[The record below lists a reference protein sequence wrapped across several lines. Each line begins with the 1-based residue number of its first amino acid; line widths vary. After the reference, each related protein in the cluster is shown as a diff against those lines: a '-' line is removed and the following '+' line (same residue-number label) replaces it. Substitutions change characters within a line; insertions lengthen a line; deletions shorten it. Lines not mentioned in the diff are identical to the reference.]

1 MVDVTEQ
8 TVRQAPFI
16 EQRSEQLLASI
27 FGDPNAE
34 RRKDEAGAFTETE
47 EDFNLRK
54 FGRAG
59 IGRQIPSYQVSGF
72 SPDQLEAM
80 RMGRAGLGG
89 FAPHLTAA
97 QGTLGSGI
105 SALQQGMPMAQAGA
119 NLLQTGAPLMQ
130 TGANVTAAGA
140 PLIQEGSQALTG
152 ADISQY
158 FDPYQDYVTDEIIKQ
173 GDIAT
178 TKAGDAAQKYGAF
191 GGSRQG
197 VVEGTIAADTA
208 ARVGQAKSTGYGQAL
223 QAAEAAKKRSLYGG
237 QGLGQLGTG
246 LGQLGTGVGQLGAG
260 LSGIGS
266 RFGQFGTQLGQLGG
280 AQAGLGLDVQRA
292 GLTDVSSLMGIGG
305 LNQQLAQAGLDAGRA
320 TEEARQLE
328 PFTRMGWASDI
339 LQGQPSSYSTY
350 TTRPESSV
358 SPYSQIAGLGLA
370 GLGAYNSMNRV

>member
-27 FGDPNAE
+27 FGDPTAE

-47 EDFNLRK
+47 EDFNLRR

-59 IGRQIPSYQVSGF
+59 IGRQIPSYQVAGF

-89 FAPHLTAA
+89 FAPHLAAA

-105 SALQQGMPMAQAGA
+105 SALQQGMPWLTQGA
-119 NLLQTGAPLMQ
+119 NLLQT
-130 TGANVTAAGA
+130 GA

-173 GDIAT
+173 GDIAK

-208 ARVGQAKSTGYGQAL
+208 ARVGQARSTGYGQAL

-237 QGLGQLGTG
+237 QGL
-246 LGQLGTGVGQLGAG
+246 GQLGAG

-292 GLTDVSSLMGIGG
+292 GLTDISSLMGIGG
-305 LNQQLAQAGLDAGRA
+305 LNQQLAQAGIDAARG

-350 TTRPESSV
+350 TTRTSPSDSI

-370 GLGAYNSMNRV
+370 GLGAYNKGLWG

>member
-27 FGDPNAE
+27 FGDPTAE
-34 RRKDEAGAFTETE
+34 RRKDESGAFTETE
-47 EDFNLRK
+47 ENFNLRK

-59 IGRQIPSYQVSGF
+59 IGRQIPAYQVSGF

-89 FAPHLTAA
+89 FAPHLAAA

-105 SALQQGMPMAQAGA
+105 AALQQGMPITQ
-119 NLLQTGAPLMQ
+119 
-130 TGANVTAAGA
+130 AGA
-140 PLIQEGSQALTG
+140 PLIQAGSQALTG

-208 ARVGQAKSTGYGQAL
+208 ARVGQARSTGYSQAL

-237 QGLGQLGTG
+237 AGLGQLGS
-246 LGQLGTGVGQLGAG
+246 Q
-260 LSGIGS
+260 
-266 RFGQFGTQLGQLGG
+266 FGQFGTQLGQLGG
-280 AQAGLGLDVQRA
+280 AQAGLGLDAQRA

-350 TTRPESSV
+350 TTRTGDSV

-370 GLGAYNSMNRV
+370 GLGAYNKGLWGNN

>member
-27 FGDPNAE
+27 FGDPTAE

-47 EDFNLRK
+47 EDFNLRRY
-54 FGRAG
+54 GRAG
-59 IGRQIPSYQVSGF
+59 IGRQIPSYQVAGF

-89 FAPHLTAA
+89 FAPHLAAA

-105 SALQQGMPMAQAGA
+105 SALQQGMPWLTQGA

-130 TGANVTAAGA
+130 AGA

-173 GDIAT
+173 GDIAK

-208 ARVGQAKSTGYGQAL
+208 ARVGQARSTGYGQAL

-237 QGLGQLGTG
+237 QGL
-246 LGQLGTGVGQLGAG
+246 GQLGAG

-280 AQAGLGLDVQRA
+280 AQAGLGLDAQRA
-292 GLTDVSSLMGIGG
+292 GLTDISSLMGIGG
-305 LNQQLAQAGLDAGRA
+305 LNQQLAQAGIDAARG

-350 TTRPESSV
+350 TTRTSPSDSI

-370 GLGAYNSMNRV
+370 GLGAYNKGLWG

>member
-1 MVDVTEQ
+1 MVDVTETEQ

-27 FGDPNAE
+27 FGDPTAE
-34 RRKDEAGAFTETE
+34 RRKDESGAFTETE
-47 EDFNLRK
+47 EDFNLRRY
-54 FGRAG
+54 GRAG
-59 IGRQIPSYQVSGF
+59 IGRQIPSYQVAGF

-89 FAPHLTAA
+89 FAPHLAA
-97 QGTLGSGI
+97 AEGTLGSGI
-105 SALQQGMPMAQAGA
+105 AALQQGMPWLTQGA
-119 NLLQTGAPLMQ
+119 NLLQTGAPLM
-130 TGANVTAAGA
+130 
-140 PLIQEGSQALTG
+140 QEGSQALTG

-208 ARVGQAKSTGYGQAL
+208 ARVGQARSTGYGQAL

-237 QGLGQLGTG
+237 QGL
-246 LGQLGTGVGQLGAG
+246 GQLGAG

-292 GLTDVSSLMGIGG
+292 GLTDISSLMGIGG
-305 LNQQLAQAGLDAGRA
+305 LNQQLMQAGMDAARG

-350 TTRPESSV
+350 TTRTSPSDNI

-370 GLGAYNSMNRV
+370 GLGAYNKGLWG

>member
-1 MVDVTEQ
+1 MVEVTEQ

-34 RRKDEAGAFTETE
+34 RKKDEAGAFTETE
-47 EDFNLRK
+47 EAFNLRK

-59 IGRQIPSYQVSGF
+59 IGRSIPAHQVSGF

-105 SALQQGMPMAQAGA
+105 SALQRGMPMTEAGA
-119 NLLQTGAPLMQ
+119 NLLAG
-130 TGANVTAAGA
+130 GA

-158 FDPYQDYVTDEIIKQ
+158 FDPYQSYVTDEIRKQ

-197 VVEGTIAADTA
+197 VVE
-208 ARVGQAKSTGYGQAL
+208 
-223 QAAEAAKKRSLYGG
+223 AAKKRSLYGG
-237 QGLGQLGTG
+237 QGLGQLGSA
-246 LGQLGTGVGQLGAG
+246 LG
-260 LSGIGS
+260 GIGS

-370 GLGAYNSMNRV
+370 GLGAYNSMNR

>member
-27 FGDPNAE
+27 FGDPNATKNE
-34 RRKDEAGAFTETE
+34 GESDEAFQ
-47 EDFNLRK
+47 LRK

-59 IGRQIPSYQVSGF
+59 IGRQIPSHQVSGF

-80 RMGRAGLGG
+80 KMGRAGLGG

-105 SALQQGMPMAQAGA
+105 SALQQGMPWLTQGA
-119 NLLQTGAPLMQ
+119 NLVQT
-130 TGANVTAAGA
+130 GA

-237 QGLGQLGTG
+237 QGLGQLG
-246 LGQLGTGVGQLGAG
+246 AG

-339 LQGQPSSYSTY
+339 LQGQPSSYSQY
-350 TTRPESSV
+350 TTQPESSV

-370 GLGAYNSMNRV
+370 GLGAYNKGTWGS

>member
-27 FGDPNAE
+27 FGDPTAE
-34 RRKDEAGAFTETE
+34 RRTDESGAFTETE
-47 EDFNLRK
+47 ADFNLRK
-54 FGRAG
+54 FGRAC
-59 IGRQIPSYQVSGF
+59 IGRQIPSYQVAGF

-80 RMGRAGLGG
+80 RMGRLGLGG

-105 SALQQGMPMAQAGA
+105 AALQQGMPITQAGA

-130 TGANVTAAGA
+130 AGA
-140 PLIQEGSQALTG
+140 PLVQEGAQALTG

-208 ARVGQAKSTGYGQAL
+208 ARVGQARSTGYGQAL

-246 LGQLGTGVGQLGAG
+246 LGQLGAG

-280 AQAGLGLDVQRA
+280 AQAGLGLDAQRA

-305 LNQQLAQAGLDAGRA
+305 LNQQLAQAGIDAARG

-350 TTRPESSV
+350 TTRTGDSV

-370 GLGAYNSMNRV
+370 GLGAYNKGLWGNN

>member
-27 FGDPNAE
+27 FGDPTAE

-47 EDFNLRK
+47 EDFNLRR

-59 IGRQIPSYQVSGF
+59 IGRQIPSYQVAGF

-80 RMGRAGLGG
+80 RMGRLGLGG
-89 FAPHLTAA
+89 FAPHLAAA

-105 SALQQGMPMAQAGA
+105 SALQQGMPWLTQGA
-119 NLLQTGAPLMQ
+119 NLLQT
-130 TGANVTAAGA
+130 GA

-173 GDIAT
+173 GDIAK

-208 ARVGQAKSTGYGQAL
+208 ARVGQARSTGYGQAL

-237 QGLGQLGTG
+237 QGL
-246 LGQLGTGVGQLGAG
+246 GQLGAG

-292 GLTDVSSLMGIGG
+292 GLTDISSLMGIGG
-305 LNQQLAQAGLDAGRA
+305 LNQQLAQAGIDAARG

-350 TTRPESSV
+350 TTRTSPSDSI

-370 GLGAYNSMNRV
+370 GLGAYNKGLWG

>member
-27 FGDPNAE
+27 FGDPNAVQE
-34 RRKDEAGAFTETE
+34 TGETE
-47 EDFNLRK
+47 EDFNLRRY
-54 FGRAG
+54 GRAG
-59 IGRQIPSYQVSGF
+59 IGRQIPSYQVAGF

-89 FAPHLTAA
+89 FAPHLAAA

-105 SALQQGMPMAQAGA
+105 SALQQGMPWLTQGA

-130 TGANVTAAGA
+130 EGA
-140 PLIQEGSQALTG
+140 QALTG

-208 ARVGQAKSTGYGQAL
+208 ARVGQARSTGYGQAL

-237 QGLGQLGTG
+237 QGL
-246 LGQLGTGVGQLGAG
+246 GQLGAG

-292 GLTDVSSLMGIGG
+292 GLTDISSLMGIGG
-305 LNQQLAQAGLDAGRA
+305 LNQELMQAGIDAARG

-350 TTRPESSV
+350 TTRTSPSDSI

-370 GLGAYNSMNRV
+370 GLGAYNKGLWG

>member
-27 FGDPNAE
+27 FGDPTAE

-47 EDFNLRK
+47 EDFNLRR

-59 IGRQIPSYQVSGF
+59 IGRQIPKYEVAGF

-80 RMGRAGLGG
+80 RMGRAGLGE
-89 FAPHLTAA
+89 FAPHLAAA

-105 SALQQGMPMAQAGA
+105 AALQQGMPWLTQGA

-130 TGANVTAAGA
+130 EGA
-140 PLIQEGSQALTG
+140 QALTG

-208 ARVGQAKSTGYGQAL
+208 ARVGQAKATGYGQAL

-237 QGLGQLGTG
+237 QGL
-246 LGQLGTGVGQLGAG
+246 GQLGAG

-292 GLTDVSSLMGIGG
+292 GLTDISSLMGIGG
-305 LNQQLAQAGLDAGRA
+305 LNQELMQAGIDAARG

-350 TTRPESSV
+350 TTRTSPSDSI

-370 GLGAYNSMNRV
+370 GLGAYNKGLWG

>member
-27 FGDPNAE
+27 FGDPTAE
-34 RRKDEAGAFTETE
+34 RRTDESGAFTETE
-47 EDFNLRK
+47 ADFNLRK

-59 IGRQIPSYQVSGF
+59 IGRQIPSYQVAGF

-80 RMGRAGLGG
+80 RMGRLGLGG

-105 SALQQGMPMAQAGA
+105 AALQQGMPITQAGA

-130 TGANVTAAGA
+130 AGA
-140 PLIQEGSQALTG
+140 PLVQEGAQALTG

-208 ARVGQAKSTGYGQAL
+208 ARVGQARSTGYGQAL

-246 LGQLGTGVGQLGAG
+246 LGQLGAG

-350 TTRPESSV
+350 TTRTGDSV

-370 GLGAYNSMNRV
+370 GLGAYNKGLWGNN

>member
-27 FGDPNAE
+27 FGDPTAE
-34 RRKDEAGAFTETE
+34 RRKDESGAFTETE
-47 EDFNLRK
+47 EDFNLRRY
-54 FGRAG
+54 GRAG
-59 IGRQIPSYQVSGF
+59 IGRQIPSYQVAGF

-89 FAPHLTAA
+89 FAPHLAA
-97 QGTLGSGI
+97 AEGTLGSGI
-105 SALQQGMPMAQAGA
+105 AALQQGMPWLTQGA

-130 TGANVTAAGA
+130 EGA
-140 PLIQEGSQALTG
+140 QALTG

-208 ARVGQAKSTGYGQAL
+208 ARVGQARSTGYGQAL

-237 QGLGQLGTG
+237 QGL
-246 LGQLGTGVGQLGAG
+246 GQLGAG

-280 AQAGLGLDVQRA
+280 AQAGLGLDAQRA
-292 GLTDVSSLMGIGG
+292 GLTDISSLMGIGG
-305 LNQQLAQAGLDAGRA
+305 LNQQLMQAGIDAARG

-350 TTRPESSV
+350 TTRTSPSDNV

-370 GLGAYNSMNRV
+370 GLGAYNKGLWD

>member
-1 MVDVTEQ
+1 
-8 TVRQAPFI
+8 
-16 EQRSEQLLASI
+16 
-27 FGDPNAE
+27 
-34 RRKDEAGAFTETE
+34 
-47 EDFNLRK
+47 
-54 FGRAG
+54 
-59 IGRQIPSYQVSGF
+59 
-72 SPDQLEAM
+72 
-80 RMGRAGLGG
+80 
-89 FAPHLTAA
+89 
-97 QGTLGSGI
+97 
-105 SALQQGMPMAQAGA
+105 
-119 NLLQTGAPLMQ
+119 
-130 TGANVTAAGA
+130 
-140 PLIQEGSQALTG
+140 
-152 ADISQY
+152 
-158 FDPYQDYVTDEIIKQ
+158 VTDEIIKQ

-237 QGLGQLGTG
+237 QGL
-246 LGQLGTGVGQLGAG
+246 GQLGAG

-339 LQGQPSSYSTY
+339 LQGQPSSYSQY
-350 TTRPESSV
+350 TTQPESSV

-370 GLGAYNSMNRV
+370 GLGAYNKGTWGS

>member
-27 FGDPNAE
+27 FGDPTAE
-34 RRKDEAGAFTETE
+34 RRTDESGAFTETE
-47 EDFNLRK
+47 ADFNLRK

-59 IGRQIPSYQVSGF
+59 IGRQIPSYQVAGF

-89 FAPHLTAA
+89 FAPHLAAA

-105 SALQQGMPMAQAGA
+105 SALQQGMPWLTQGA

-130 TGANVTAAGA
+130 AGA
-140 PLIQEGSQALTG
+140 PLVQEGAQALTG

-208 ARVGQAKSTGYGQAL
+208 ARVGQARSTGYSQAL

-237 QGLGQLGTG
+237 AGLGQ
-246 LGQLGTGVGQLGAG
+246 
-260 LSGIGS
+260 IGS
-266 RFGQFGTQLGQLGG
+266 QFGQFGTQLGQLGG
-280 AQAGLGLDVQRA
+280 AQAGLGLDAQRA

-350 TTRPESSV
+350 TTRTGDSV

-370 GLGAYNSMNRV
+370 GLGAYNKGLWGNN

>member
-27 FGDPNAE
+27 FGDPTAE

-47 EDFNLRK
+47 EDFNLRR

-59 IGRQIPSYQVSGF
+59 IGRQIPSYQVAGF

-89 FAPHLTAA
+89 FAPHLAAA

-105 SALQQGMPMAQAGA
+105 SALQQGMPWLTQRA
-119 NLLQTGAPLMQ
+119 NLLQTGAPLM
-130 TGANVTAAGA
+130 
-140 PLIQEGSQALTG
+140 QEGSQALTG

-173 GDIAT
+173 GDIAK

-208 ARVGQAKSTGYGQAL
+208 ARVGQARSTGYGQAL

-237 QGLGQLGTG
+237 QGL
-246 LGQLGTGVGQLGAG
+246 GQLGAG

-292 GLTDVSSLMGIGG
+292 GLTDISSLMGIGG
-305 LNQQLAQAGLDAGRA
+305 LNQQLAQAGIDAARG

-350 TTRPESSV
+350 TTRTSPSDSI

-370 GLGAYNSMNRV
+370 GLGAYNKGLWG

>member
-27 FGDPNAE
+27 FGDPNATKNE
-34 RRKDEAGAFTETE
+34 GESDEAFQ
-47 EDFNLRK
+47 LRK

-59 IGRQIPSYQVSGF
+59 IGRQIPSHQVSGF

-105 SALQQGMPMAQAGA
+105 SAIQQGMPWLTQGA
-119 NLLQTGAPLMQ
+119 NLVQT
-130 TGANVTAAGA
+130 GA

-158 FDPYQDYVTDEIIKQ
+158 FDPYQDYVTDEIKKQ

-237 QGLGQLGTG
+237 QGLGQLG
-246 LGQLGTGVGQLGAG
+246 AG

-280 AQAGLGLDVQRA
+280 AQAGLG
-292 GLTDVSSLMGIGG
+292 
-305 LNQQLAQAGLDAGRA
+305 
-320 TEEARQLE
+320 
-328 PFTRMGWASDI
+328 
-339 LQGQPSSYSTY
+339 
-350 TTRPESSV
+350 
-358 SPYSQIAGLGLA
+358 
-370 GLGAYNSMNRV
+370 AYNKGTWGS

>member
-1 MVDVTEQ
+1 MVEVTEQ

-34 RRKDEAGAFTETE
+34 RKKDEAGAFTETE
-47 EDFNLRK
+47 EAFNLRK

-59 IGRQIPSYQVSGF
+59 IGRSIPAHQVSGF

-105 SALQQGMPMAQAGA
+105 SALQRGMPMTEAGA
-119 NLLQTGAPLMQ
+119 NLLAG
-130 TGANVTAAGA
+130 GA

-158 FDPYQDYVTDEIIKQ
+158 FDPYQSYVTDEIRKQ

-208 ARVGQAKSTGYGQAL
+208 ARIGQARSTGYGQAL

-237 QGLGQLGTG
+237 QGLGQLGSA
-246 LGQLGTGVGQLGAG
+246 LG
-260 LSGIGS
+260 GIGS

-292 GLTDVSSLMGIGG
+292 GLTDISSLMGIGG
-305 LNQQLAQAGLDAGRA
+305 LNQQLAQAGIDAARG

-370 GLGAYNSMNRV
+370 GLGAYNSMNR

>member
-27 FGDPNAE
+27 FGDPNATKNE
-34 RRKDEAGAFTETE
+34 GESDEAFQ
-47 EDFNLRK
+47 LRK

-59 IGRQIPSYQVSGF
+59 IGRQIPSHQVSGF

-80 RMGRAGLGG
+80 KMGRAGLGG
-89 FAPHLTAA
+89 YAPHLTAA

-105 SALQQGMPMAQAGA
+105 SALQQGMPWLTQGA
-119 NLLQTGAPLMQ
+119 NLVQT
-130 TGANVTAAGA
+130 GA

-237 QGLGQLGTG
+237 QGLGQLG
-246 LGQLGTGVGQLGAG
+246 AG

-305 LNQQLAQAGLDAGRA
+305 LNQQLAQAGLDAARG

-339 LQGQPSSYSTY
+339 LQGQPSSYSQY
-350 TTRPESSV
+350 TTQPESSV

-370 GLGAYNSMNRV
+370 GLGAYNKGTWGS

>member
-27 FGDPNAE
+27 FGDPTAE

-47 EDFNLRK
+47 EDFNLRR

-59 IGRQIPSYQVSGF
+59 IGRQIPSYQVAGF

-89 FAPHLTAA
+89 FAPHLAAA

-105 SALQQGMPMAQAGA
+105 SALQQGMPWLTQGA

-130 TGANVTAAGA
+130 EGA
-140 PLIQEGSQALTG
+140 QALTG

-173 GDIAT
+173 GDIAK

-208 ARVGQAKSTGYGQAL
+208 ARVGQARSTGYGQAL

-237 QGLGQLGTG
+237 QGL
-246 LGQLGTGVGQLGAG
+246 GQLGAG

-292 GLTDVSSLMGIGG
+292 GLTDISSLMGIGG
-305 LNQQLAQAGLDAGRA
+305 LNQQLAQAGIDAARG

-350 TTRPESSV
+350 TTRTSPSDSI

-370 GLGAYNSMNRV
+370 GLGAYNKGLWG

>member
-27 FGDPNAE
+27 FGDPTAE
-34 RRKDEAGAFTETE
+34 RRKDESGAFTETE
-47 EDFNLRK
+47 EDFNLRRY
-54 FGRAG
+54 GRAG
-59 IGRQIPSYQVSGF
+59 IGRQIPKYEVAGF

-89 FAPHLTAA
+89 FAPHLAA
-97 QGTLGSGI
+97 AEGTLGSGI
-105 SALQQGMPMAQAGA
+105 SALQQGMPWLTQGA

-130 TGANVTAAGA
+130 EGA
-140 PLIQEGSQALTG
+140 QALTG

-208 ARVGQAKSTGYGQAL
+208 ARVGQARSTGYGQAL

-237 QGLGQLGTG
+237 AGLGQLGS
-246 LGQLGTGVGQLGAG
+246 Q
-260 LSGIGS
+260 
-266 RFGQFGTQLGQLGG
+266 FGQFGTQLGQLGG
-280 AQAGLGLDVQRA
+280 AQAGLGLDAQRA
-292 GLTDVSSLMGIGG
+292 GLTDISSLMGIGG
-305 LNQQLAQAGLDAGRA
+305 LNQQLAQAGIDAARG

-350 TTRPESSV
+350 TTRTSPSDNV

-370 GLGAYNSMNRV
+370 GLGAYNKGLWY

>member
-27 FGDPNAE
+27 FGDPTAE
-34 RRKDEAGAFTETE
+34 RRTDESGAFTETE
-47 EDFNLRK
+47 ADFNLRK

-59 IGRQIPSYQVSGF
+59 IGRQIPSYQVAGF

-80 RMGRAGLGG
+80 RMGRLGLGG

-105 SALQQGMPMAQAGA
+105 AALQQGMPITQAGA

-130 TGANVTAAGA
+130 AGA
-140 PLIQEGSQALTG
+140 PLVQEGAQALTG

-208 ARVGQAKSTGYGQAL
+208 ARVGQARSTGYGQAL

-246 LGQLGTGVGQLGAG
+246 LGQLGAG

-280 AQAGLGLDVQRA
+280 AQAGLGLDAQRA

-305 LNQQLAQAGLDAGRA
+305 LNQQLAQAGIDAARG

-350 TTRPESSV
+350 TTRTGDSV

-370 GLGAYNSMNRV
+370 GLGAYNKGLWGNN

>member
-1 MVDVTEQ
+1 MVDVTETEQ

-27 FGDPNAE
+27 FGDPTAE
-34 RRKDEAGAFTETE
+34 RRKDESGAFTETE
-47 EDFNLRK
+47 EDFNLRRY
-54 FGRAG
+54 GRAG
-59 IGRQIPSYQVSGF
+59 IGRQIPSYQVAGF

-89 FAPHLTAA
+89 FAPHLAA
-97 QGTLGSGI
+97 AEGTLGSGI
-105 SALQQGMPMAQAGA
+105 AALQQGMPWLTQGA
-119 NLLQTGAPLMQ
+119 NLLQTGAPLM
-130 TGANVTAAGA
+130 
-140 PLIQEGSQALTG
+140 QEGSQALTG

-208 ARVGQAKSTGYGQAL
+208 ARVGQARSTGYGQAL

-237 QGLGQLGTG
+237 QGL
-246 LGQLGTGVGQLGAG
+246 GQLGAG

-292 GLTDVSSLMGIGG
+292 GLTDISSLMGIGG
-305 LNQQLAQAGLDAGRA
+305 LNQELMQAGMDAARG

-350 TTRPESSV
+350 TTRTSPSDNI

-370 GLGAYNSMNRV
+370 GLGAYNKGLWG

>member
-27 FGDPNAE
+27 FGDPNATKNE
-34 RRKDEAGAFTETE
+34 GESDEAFQ
-47 EDFNLRK
+47 LRK

-59 IGRQIPSYQVSGF
+59 IGRQIPSHQVSGF

-80 RMGRAGLGG
+80 KMGRAGLGG

-105 SALQQGMPMAQAGA
+105 SAIQQGMPWLTQGA
-119 NLLQTGAPLMQ
+119 NLVQT
-130 TGANVTAAGA
+130 GA

-237 QGLGQLGTG
+237 QGLGQLG
-246 LGQLGTGVGQLGAG
+246 AG

-339 LQGQPSSYSTY
+339 LQGQPSSYSQY
-350 TTRPESSV
+350 TTQPESSV

-370 GLGAYNSMNRV
+370 GLGAYNKGTWGS

>member
-27 FGDPNAE
+27 FGDPTAE
-34 RRKDEAGAFTETE
+34 RRKDESGAFTETE
-47 EDFNLRK
+47 EDFNLRRY
-54 FGRAG
+54 GRAG
-59 IGRQIPSYQVSGF
+59 IGRQIPSYQVAGF

-89 FAPHLTAA
+89 FAPHLAA
-97 QGTLGSGI
+97 AEGTLGSGI
-105 SALQQGMPMAQAGA
+105 SALQQGMPWLTQGA
-119 NLLQTGAPLMQ
+119 NLLQTGAPLM
-130 TGANVTAAGA
+130 
-140 PLIQEGSQALTG
+140 QEGSQALTG

-173 GDIAT
+173 GDIAK

-208 ARVGQAKSTGYGQAL
+208 ARVGQARSTGYGQAL

-237 QGLGQLGTG
+237 QGL
-246 LGQLGTGVGQLGAG
+246 GQLGAG

-280 AQAGLGLDVQRA
+280 AQAGLGLDAQRA
-292 GLTDVSSLMGIGG
+292 GLTDISSLMGIGG
-305 LNQQLAQAGLDAGRA
+305 LNQQLMQAGIDAARG

-350 TTRPESSV
+350 TTRTSPSDSI

-370 GLGAYNSMNRV
+370 GLGAYNKGLWG

>member
-27 FGDPNAE
+27 FGDPTAE
-34 RRKDEAGAFTETE
+34 RRTDESGAFTETE
-47 EDFNLRK
+47 ADFNLRK

-59 IGRQIPSYQVSGF
+59 IGRQIPSYQVAGF

-89 FAPHLTAA
+89 FAPHLAA
-97 QGTLGSGI
+97 AEGTLGSGI
-105 SALQQGMPMAQAGA
+105 SALQQGMPWLTQGA
-119 NLLQTGAPLMQ
+119 NLVQTGAPL
-130 TGANVTAAGA
+130 V
-140 PLIQEGSQALTG
+140 QEGAQALTG

-208 ARVGQAKSTGYGQAL
+208 ARVGQARSTGYGQAL

-237 QGLGQLGTG
+237 AGLGQLGS
-246 LGQLGTGVGQLGAG
+246 Q
-260 LSGIGS
+260 
-266 RFGQFGTQLGQLGG
+266 FGQFGTQLGQLGG
-280 AQAGLGLDVQRA
+280 AQAGLGLDAQRA

-305 LNQQLAQAGLDAGRA
+305 LNQQLAQAGIDAARG

-350 TTRPESSV
+350 TTRTGDSV

-370 GLGAYNSMNRV
+370 GLGAYNKGLWGNN

>member
-34 RRKDEAGAFTETE
+34 RKKDEAGAFTETE

-59 IGRQIPSYQVSGF
+59 IGRQIPSYQVAGF

-80 RMGRAGLGG
+80 RMGRTGLGG

-97 QGTLGSGI
+97 QGTLGAGI
-105 SALQQGMPMAQAGA
+105 SALQQGMPWLTQGA

-130 TGANVTAAGA
+130 EGA
-140 PLIQEGSQALTG
+140 QALTG

-158 FDPYQDYVTDEIIKQ
+158 FDPYQDYVTDEIKKQ

-237 QGLGQLGTG
+237 QGLGQLGS
-246 LGQLGTGVGQLGAG
+246 G

-305 LNQQLAQAGLDAGRA
+305 LNQQLAQAGIDAGRA

-350 TTRPESSV
+350 TTRTSPSDSI

-370 GLGAYNSMNRV
+370 GLGAYNKGLWG

>member
-34 RRKDEAGAFTETE
+34 RKKDEAGAFTETE

-59 IGRQIPSYQVSGF
+59 IGRQIPSYQVAGF

-80 RMGRAGLGG
+80 RMGRTGLGG

-97 QGTLGSGI
+97 QGTLGAGI
-105 SALQQGMPMAQAGA
+105 SALQQGMPWLTQGA

-130 TGANVTAAGA
+130 EGA
-140 PLIQEGSQALTG
+140 QALTG

-158 FDPYQDYVTDEIIKQ
+158 FDPYQDYVTDEIKKQ

-208 ARVGQAKSTGYGQAL
+208 ARVGQAKATGYGQAL

-237 QGLGQLGTG
+237 QGLGQLGQG
-246 LGQLGTGVGQLGAG
+246 LGQLGSG

-305 LNQQLAQAGLDAGRA
+305 LNQQLAQAGIDAARG

-350 TTRPESSV
+350 TTHPESSV

-370 GLGAYNSMNRV
+370 GLGAYNKGLWG

>member
-1 MVDVTEQ
+1 MVEVTEQ

-27 FGDPNAE
+27 FGDPNATKNE
-34 RRKDEAGAFTETE
+34 GESDEAFQ
-47 EDFNLRK
+47 LRK

-59 IGRQIPSYQVSGF
+59 IGRQIPSHQVSGF

-80 RMGRAGLGG
+80 KMGRAGLGG
-89 FAPHLTAA
+89 YAPHLTAA

-105 SALQQGMPMAQAGA
+105 SAIQQGMPWLTQGA
-119 NLLQTGAPLMQ
+119 NLVQT
-130 TGANVTAAGA
+130 GA

-237 QGLGQLGTG
+237 QGLGQLG
-246 LGQLGTGVGQLGAG
+246 AG

-339 LQGQPSSYSTY
+339 LQGQPSSYSQY
-350 TTRPESSV
+350 TTQPESSV

-370 GLGAYNSMNRV
+370 GLGAYNKGTWGS